1 MSWKQ
6 DIINKIDIVEDITE
20 QGINYKIFK
29 NAPKSVQLKEEHIG
43 KRVWYADLPRTKHI
57 KLLNFVDGV
66 VRISRKGRNTFMSVY
81 PNEVLL
87 HPSEWI
93 KNDKK

>member
-6 DIINKIDIVEDITE
+6 DIINEIDIGERE
-20 QGINYKIFK
+20 SNHGIKFK
-29 NAPKSVQLKEEHIG
+29 VFENAPESVQLNEDDIG

-57 KLLNFVDGV
+57 KLINVVDGIY
-66 VRISRKGRNTFMSVY
+66 RISRKGENTFMSVY

-87 HPSEWI
+87 HPSEW
-93 KNDKK
+93 KKDD